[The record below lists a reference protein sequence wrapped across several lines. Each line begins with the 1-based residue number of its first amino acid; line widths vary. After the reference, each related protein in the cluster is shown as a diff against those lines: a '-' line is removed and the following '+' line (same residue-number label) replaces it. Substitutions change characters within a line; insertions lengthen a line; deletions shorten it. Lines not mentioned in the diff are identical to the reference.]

1 MKSMPTDYQR
11 EIHDAVEAK
20 LLVLDAIPFGM
31 ESGRRLDMAG
41 KNADGSTMTP
51 EQHRENRRLVMINIA
66 ERVGLHFFEMT
77 DAMLIDQ
84 LITMSVLQNHDTAGL
99 LRSLINSFLIAYTK
113 PETTGL
119 AYQQLQ
125 GLELLRAYIEKGM
138 PQADSMTNAK
148 H

>member
-1 MKSMPTDYQR
+1 MTPDHQHQ
-11 EIHDAVEAK
+11 IHEAVEAK
-20 LLVLDAIPFGM
+20 LRALGAIPFGIA
-31 ESGRRLDMAG
+31 SGRRMGMAG
-41 KNADGSTMTP
+41 KNRDGSTMTP
-51 EQHRENRRLVMINIA
+51 EQHRENRRLVMIDIA

-77 DAMLIDQ
+77 DAVLIDQ
-84 LITMSVLQNHDTAGL
+84 LITVSVLQNHDTAGL

-113 PETTGL
+113 PETTIL

-138 PQADSMTNAK
+138 PHANGMANAK